1 LRKDKG
7 HVTKD
12 KVDMECMA
20 HQFFQ
25 ELYSADGGVN
35 PTDILEAFETRI
47 TEEVNENLCKEFLDD
62 EISDTLFQ
70 IGPLKAGLDGFP
82 ARFFQKNWDTVK
94 PDIIRGV
101 KKSLKSGTC
110 IQV

>member
-12 KVDMECMA
+12 KADMECMA
-20 HQFFQ
+20 QQFFQ

-94 PDIIRGV
+94 PDITRGV
-101 KKSLKSGTC
+101 KKSLK
-110 IQV
+110 